1 MQEEKHV
8 MMDKRKLLVRL
19 IHVARRDI
27 GMDEETYRSV
37 LLSITGKASAS
48 SLGIL
53 QLEQVL
59 AHMKKCGFKVRTNRQ
74 LRPLAG
80 DAQSKKI
87 RALWLD
93 LHQAGAVRNASE
105 EALAA
110 FVKRMTGIDALQWLD
125 SGQASQVIEEL
136 KKWKNRVS
144 RMPT

>member
-1 MQEEKHV
+1 
-8 MMDKRKLLVRL
+8 MMDKRKRLVRL

-27 GMDEETYRSV
+27 SMDEDTYRSV
-37 LLSITGKASAS
+37 LLSITGKVSAS

-53 QLEQVL
+53 QLEHVL

-74 LRPLAG
+74 SRQLAG

-93 LHQAGAVRNASE
+93 LHQAGVVRNASE

>member
-1 MQEEKHV
+1 MYV
-8 MMDKRKLLVRL
+8 MMDKRKRLVRL

-74 LRPLAG
+74 SRPLAG

-110 FVKRMTGIDALQWLD
+110 FVKRMIGIDALQWLD